1 MSPGVPTK
9 IVAACIALAAF
20 VVSIV
25 AGLGVGNP
33 TDVILARAL
42 MSMLGGF
49 GVGLFVGLFSERIV
63 RGVIASSLNGTPS
76 TAGVRGGGERAV
88 RENVQ

>member
-25 AGLGVGNP
+25 AGLGVDNP
-33 TDVILARAL
+33 TDVILSRAL
-42 MSMLGGF
+42 MSMAGGF
-49 GVGLFVGLFSERIV
+49 VVGMFVGLFSERIV
-63 RGVIASSLNGTPS
+63 REVIASSVNGSPT
-76 TAGVRGGGERAV
+76 TAGVRGGGDRSS
-88 RENVQ
+88 REKVQ

>member
-1 MSPGVPTK
+1 
-9 IVAACIALAAF
+9 

-49 GVGLFVGLFSERIV
+49 AVGLFVGLFSERIV
-63 RGVIASSLNGTPS
+63 RGVIASSVNGGPS
-76 TAGVRGGGERAV
+76 AAGVRGGGDRSM